1 MIRNSIKPKKM
12 KDETLGLNLL
22 NVTKT
27 LVTFMT
33 QKPKYLFSF
42 SINNM
47 CWLAGNGCNYVVYN
61 KGFHRCQKQKW
72 VNQTRNHVLGKQLP
86 RQMNLAD
93 FKKAVS
99 FTFSFMIFMDRS
111 KFIT

>member
-1 MIRNSIKPKKM
+1 MPKT
-12 KDETLGLNLL
+12 E
-22 NVTKT
+22 
-27 LVTFMT
+27 
-33 QKPKYLFSF
+33 
-42 SINNM
+42 
-47 CWLAGNGCNYVVYN
+47 
-61 KGFHRCQKQKW
+61 KW

-111 KFIT
+111 EFIT